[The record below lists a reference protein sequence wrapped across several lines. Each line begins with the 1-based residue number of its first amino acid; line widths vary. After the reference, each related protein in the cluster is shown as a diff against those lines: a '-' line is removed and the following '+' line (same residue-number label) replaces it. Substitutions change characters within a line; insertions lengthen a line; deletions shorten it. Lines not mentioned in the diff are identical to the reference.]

1 MPGNDASLRGRIAA
15 SERWAHTNDRTAATA
30 PARAGLDARF
40 AAEVDPDGVLDPAE
54 LARRIKSKRTAH
66 FARLARLSA
75 DSRRKAAAARQT
87 ARQTAGEQRT
97 TADAQRT
104 AAELRQ
110 AADAL
115 DSTASAAPGED
126 DPQA

>member
-15 SERWAHTNDRTAATA
+15 SERWAHTDDRAAATA

-54 LARRIKSKRTAH
+54 LARRVKSKRTAH

-75 DSRRKAAAARQT
+75 ASRRKAATARQT
-87 ARQTAGEQRT
+87 AREQRS
-97 TADAQRT
+97 TAEAQRI

-115 DSTASAAPGED
+115 ESTASAAPGED
-126 DPQA
+126 DPGA

>member
-15 SERWAHTNDRTAATA
+15 SERWAHTSDRTAATA
-30 PARAGLDARF
+30 AARAGLDARF
-40 AAEVDPDGVLDPAE
+40 AAEVDPEGVLDPAE
-54 LARRIKSKRTAH
+54 LARRVKSKRIAH

-75 DSRRKAAAARQT
+75 DSRRKAAT
-87 ARQTAGEQRT
+87 ARQAARSTAE
-97 TADAQRT
+97 AQRM

-115 DSTASAAPGED
+115 ESTASAAPGED
-126 DPQA
+126 HLQA